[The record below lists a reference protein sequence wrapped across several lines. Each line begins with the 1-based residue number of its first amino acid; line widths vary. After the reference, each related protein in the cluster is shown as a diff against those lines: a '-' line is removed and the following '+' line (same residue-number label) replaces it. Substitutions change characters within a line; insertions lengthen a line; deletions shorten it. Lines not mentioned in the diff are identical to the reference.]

1 MKVFFFLAPIKSTVV
16 IQQLNKSYTILCL
29 ICWLL
34 IPLNSW
40 YFRPWIYQNHINEY
54 GILGSMPSLLFV
66 VVITLFFWTLMRN
79 TYYHKMI
86 LITSLAVGIIYEIL
100 QKDFIPGHTFDP
112 GDLVATGLAGLILLP
127 LTKK

>member
-16 IQQLNKSYTILCL
+16 NQQLNKSYTINCL

-54 GILGSMPSLLFV
+54 GVLGSIPSFLFV
-66 VVITLFFWTLMRN
+66 VVLTLFFWTIIRN
-79 TYYHKMI
+79 KLYHKTI
-86 LITSLAVGIIYEIL
+86 LLMSLVVGIVYELL
-100 QKDFIPGHTFDP
+100 QKDIIPGHTFDP

-127 LTKK
+127 LIKK